1 MIKQKIVIQ
10 YVLLV
15 LLLLLLFN
23 SFDISLF
30 DFYLCDSGPNENID
44 ENVYDNNYTNDDTT
58 RDLAKLDL
66 LDRLRRRFSW
76 YFSGK
81 SSGTFNSYDEFK
93 SSWDPKSKVWN
104 EVKSFIKEDL
114 KKSRLNAFKSRESSR
129 ENAENIMYQIRESR
143 KLKNLEN
150 LKRFNDRFNKK

>member
-66 LDRLRRRFSW
+66 LDRLRRRFS
-76 YFSGK
+76 
-81 SSGTFNSYDEFK
+81 
-93 SSWDPKSKVWN
+93 
-104 EVKSFIKEDL
+104 
-114 KKSRLNAFKSRESSR
+114 
-129 ENAENIMYQIRESR
+129 
-143 KLKNLEN
+143 
-150 LKRFNDRFNKK
+150 